1 MRLECLEC
9 FSEREVLHFPFTRTM
24 RQYSSHTAV
33 PIIVA
38 MAAPIT
44 PITMIGGVVP
54 HDQIDKLLQVV
65 FAITEYTYD
74 VIVCYDGK
82 CRYAAH
88 KTENGMEC
96 QVFGTAK

>member
-1 MRLECLEC
+1 MLGILQRKGGVAFFLYKNDEAIQIAHR
-9 FSEREVLHFPFTRTM
+9 S
-24 RQYSSHTAV
+24 A
-33 PIIVA
+33 IIVA

-82 CRYAAH
+82 DRYAAH

-96 QVFGTAK
+96 QVFGTTK

>member
-1 MRLECLEC
+1 
-9 FSEREVLHFPFTRTM
+9 
-24 RQYSSHTAV
+24 
-33 PIIVA
+33 
-38 MAAPIT
+38 
-44 PITMIGGVVP
+44 MIGGVVP

-82 CRYAAH
+82 DRYAAH

-96 QVFGTAK
+96 QVFGTTK